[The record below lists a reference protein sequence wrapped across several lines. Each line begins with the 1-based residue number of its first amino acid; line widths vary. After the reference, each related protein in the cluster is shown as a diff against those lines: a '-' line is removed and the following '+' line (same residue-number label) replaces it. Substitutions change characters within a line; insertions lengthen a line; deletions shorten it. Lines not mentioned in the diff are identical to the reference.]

1 MEDMPSEK
9 DCPDCGEPLERMELQ
24 GTDALGS
31 LSIVSPAD
39 DDGFLS
45 SVRADEILT
54 PVPYV
59 CPECRRTLVYAEE

>member
-1 MEDMPSEK
+1 MADERR
-9 DCPDCGEPLERMELQ
+9 CPDCEEPLERMELQ
-24 GTDALGS
+24 GTDAMGS
-31 LSIVSPAD
+31 LAIVSPAS